1 MRCDRKIAL
10 VGNPNSGKSTLFNIL
25 TGLNQKVGNFP
36 GVTVDKKVGHCKL
49 LDDSRI
55 RVIDLPGTYSIYPK
69 SKDERIVMETLI
81 DEKNTTH
88 PDVIIFVADAS
99 NLRRNLLLYTQVAD
113 LKIPIIIALNMMDL
127 ASKSGIEIAIDALSN
142 KLGVQVI
149 PISARNSEGIDQL
162 KQAIQYTSEIPVQV
176 DTIQVSELA
185 PGLVERIAEEMHING
200 PYIALQLVHQYDQL
214 SFLSTTDRNRIGEIA
229 QAFSFHSQKV
239 QAAEII
245 ARYNFI
251 NDVLF
256 DTLKLKEGA
265 KRETISNRIDA
276 ILTHKVFGFVIF
288 FAVLFLVFQSIFSW
302 SAYPM
307 DLIKELFIWL
317 GNVGHQLLPAGVLTN
332 LLIDGVLAGLS
343 GVLVF
348 VPQIAILFAF
358 ISILED
364 TGYMSRVTFMMDKIM
379 RKVGLNGKSV
389 VPLIGGFACAV
400 PSIMSTRNIENW
412 KDRMITIMVTP
423 LVSCSAR
430 LPVYTLLI
438 SLAVPNQR
446 ILGFINMQGLVLMA
460 MYVLSMVSALVV
472 AWLMKQMVRSRERG
486 YFIMEL
492 PVYRMPRWNNV
503 LLTMYQKVKAF
514 VFEAGKVIVAVS
526 IVLWVLASYGP
537 ADSQERAERVYESS
551 IYTEKYTP
559 QEIERLKASAKL
571 EYSYAGILGR
581 AIEPVIKPLGFDWK
595 IGIALITSFAAREVF
610 VGTMAVIYSVD
621 ADEANTE
628 SVQQKM
634 RSAKNPD
641 TGLPVFTT
649 AVAFSLMVFYAFAMQ
664 CMSTLAVV
672 YRETKSWKWPA
683 IQFGYM
689 TAMAYFASLIVY
701 FCLNRIG

>member
-25 TGLNQKVGNFP
+25 TGLNQKIGNFP
-36 GVTVDKKVGHCKL
+36 GVTVDKKVGHCTL

-55 RVIDLPGTYSIYPK
+55 RVIDLPGTYSLYPK

-81 DEKNTTH
+81 DKKNTTH

-185 PGLVERIAEEMHING
+185 PGLVERIAEEMHINE

-214 SFLSTTDRNRIGEIA
+214 SFLSTTDRSRIGAIA

-265 KRETISNRIDA
+265 KRETVSNRIDA

-446 ILGFINMQGLVLMA
+446 VLGFINMQGLVLMA
-460 MYVLSMVSALVV
+460 MYVLSMVSALLV

-551 IYTEKYTP
+551 TYTEKYTP

-672 YRETKSWKWPA
+672 YRETKSWRWPA

-689 TAMAYFASLIVY
+689 TVMAYFASLLVY
-701 FCLNRIG
+701 LCLNRIG